1 MNGSLGEW
9 ILTAFLLLCVVP
21 LLAFAVLAFVTY
33 RGGRRRLQAWL
44 GRDVSK
50 LHEEYHELLGPRYG
64 LNQNQ
69 ALERIIRGQAVR
81 AGTIGAITSV
91 GGFVTLPIALPVDI
105 VLSFRIQA
113 SLISFIGQLQ
123 AGGSA
128 GSNNVTVRDYLIMT
142 GSSRVTQSTTR
153 FLISVAL
160 RILGKSFSKLIP
172 VVGAFIGFGVNFAIV
187 QLMGRAVIRWYSSK
201 QCESGELTPCSAIRL
216 EDRSPSLDL
225 P

>member
-1 MNGSLGEW
+1 MSGNLGEW
-9 ILTAFLLLCVVP
+9 ILMAFLFFFVLP
-21 LLAFAVLAFVTY
+21 ILAFAVLAFFAY
-33 RGGRRRLQAWL
+33 RGGQRRLQAWL
-44 GRDVSK
+44 GRDVSN

-69 ALERIIRGQAVR
+69 ALERIIREQAFR

-113 SLISFIGQLQ
+113 SLISFIGQLH
-123 AGGSA
+123 A
-128 GSNNVTVRDYLIMT
+128 GSSMGSNSVNIKDYLIMT

-187 QLMGRAVIRWYSSK
+187 QLMGRAMIRWYSSK
-201 QCESGELTPCSAIRL
+201 QCESGELTACSAIRL
-216 EDRSPSLDL
+216 EDHLPSPDL

>member
-1 MNGSLGEW
+1 MNGNLSEW
-9 ILTAFLLLCVVP
+9 ILMVFLLLCVLP
-21 LLAFAVLAFVTY
+21 LLAFAVLAFVTC
-33 RGGRRRLQAWL
+33 RGGQRRLQAWL

-64 LNQNQ
+64 LTQNQ
-69 ALERIIRGQAVR
+69 ALERIIRGQALR
-81 AGTIGAITSV
+81 AGMIGAITSV

-113 SLISFIGQLQ
+113 SLISFIAQIR
-123 AGGSA
+123 A
-128 GSNNVTVRDYLIMT
+128 GSSMGSSSVSVKDYLIMT

-160 RILGKSFSKLIP
+160 RVLGKSFSKLIP

-187 QLMGRAVIRWYSSK
+187 QLMGRAMIRWHHSK
-201 QCESGELTPCSAIRL
+201 PCESSELSVISPGIQPRLHEIR
-216 EDRSPSLDL
+216 
-225 P
+225 